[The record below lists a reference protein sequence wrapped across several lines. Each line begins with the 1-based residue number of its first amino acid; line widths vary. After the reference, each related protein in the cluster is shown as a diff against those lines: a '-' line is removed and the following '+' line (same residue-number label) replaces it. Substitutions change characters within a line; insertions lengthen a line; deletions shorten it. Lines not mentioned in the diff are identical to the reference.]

1 MCIYLSNV
9 CTLNSDLQNEILVN
23 TETMTITK
31 SGNVVIAFFNGTP
44 NVHNSTLG
52 LDQKYM
58 PDNTNNRSILMENDN
73 GHPVVAYFDGA
84 KRFIAYDRIAQK
96 FIQASD
102 RLYGQFIWML

>member
-1 MCIYLSNV
+1 
-9 CTLNSDLQNEILVN
+9 
-23 TETMTITK
+23 MTITK

-52 LDQKYM
+52 LDQKYI
-58 PDNTNNRSILMENDN
+58 PDNTNNRSIIMENDN

-84 KRFIAYDRIAQK
+84 KRFVAYDRIAQK